1 MRKFIIDTDTASDD
15 AVALIM
21 ALREP
26 SVLVEAVTVVAGN
39 VPLDKA
45 LRNAL
50 ISVERAKTYNP
61 PVYSGLS
68 KPLIRKQYTAEF
80 VHGQDGLGDV
90 GYADPKIGAESEH
103 AVDAMLRIIEENPDE
118 IELITLGPLTNVAAA
133 IIKAPETMKMLK
145 GIYTMGGTLGFP
157 GNVSVAAEFNIYV
170 DAEAAEIVFN
180 SGVPIHL
187 SPFENCL
194 GDFILSEAEF
204 NEVMNCG
211 SDIAKF
217 SMECNRT
224 VLDFS
229 QRILGQAGITL
240 ADPATMGLVLYPECI
255 KASFNAYICVETKS
269 EITYGQIIYDFK
281 GFLKRPN
288 NATVFKEV
296 DGKRLKEKMIEL
308 LK

>member
-1 MRKFIIDTDTASDD
+1 MRRFIIDTDTASDD

-26 SVLVEAVTVVAGN
+26 SVKVEAVTVVAGN

-45 LRNAL
+45 VRNAL
-50 ISVERAKTYNP
+50 ISVERAQTYQP
-61 PVYSGLS
+61 PVYAGLS
-68 KPLIRKQYTAEF
+68 KPLIREQYTAEF
-80 VHGQDGLGDV
+80 VHGEDGLGDV
-90 GYADPKIGAESEH
+90 GYPDAKISIESEH
-103 AVDAMLRIIEENPDE
+103 AVDAMLRIIEENPYE
-118 IELITLGPLTNVAAA
+118 LELITLGPLTNVAAA
-133 IIKAPETMKMLK
+133 VIKSPETMKKLK

-180 SGVPIHL
+180 SGVPIYL

-194 GDFILSEAEF
+194 GDSIFTEEEF
-204 NEVMNCG
+204 YNIMNCG
-211 SDIAKF
+211 SEIAKF

-224 VLDFS
+224 VLTFAKDV
-229 QRILGQAGITL
+229 LGQAGIVF
-240 ADPATMGLVLYPECI
+240 ADPSTMGLVLYPECI
-255 KASFNAYICVETKS
+255 KESFQTYICVETKS

-281 GFLKRPN
+281 GFLKKPK
-288 NATVFKEV
+288 NAIVFKEV
-296 DGKRLKEKMIEL
+296 DGKKLKEKMVQL

>member
-15 AVALIM
+15 AVAIIM

-26 SVLVEAVTVVAGN
+26 SVKVEAVTVVAGN

-45 LRNAL
+45 VRNAL
-50 ISVERAKTYNP
+50 ISIEKAETYQP
-61 PVYSGLS
+61 PVYIGLS
-68 KPLIRKQYTAEF
+68 KPLIRKQYTAEY
-80 VHGQDGLGDV
+80 VHGEDGLGDV
-90 GYADPKIGAESEH
+90 GYKDPVIKAESEH
-103 AVDAMLRIIEENPDE
+103 AVDALLRIIDENPGQL
-118 IELITLGPLTNVAAA
+118 ELITLGPLTNVAAA
-133 IIKAPETMKMLK
+133 VIKSPETMKKLK

-180 SGVPIHL
+180 SGIPIYL

-194 GDFILSEAEF
+194 GDSIFSEEEF
-204 NEVMNCG
+204 NSVMNCG
-211 SDIAKF
+211 SDISKF
-217 SMECNRT
+217 SMECNKT

-229 QRILGQAGITL
+229 QRILGQAGLTL
-240 ADPATMGLVLYPECI
+240 ADPSTMGLILYPECI
-255 KASFNAYICVETKS
+255 EESFNTYICVETKS

-281 GFLKRPN
+281 GFMKRPN
-288 NATVFKEV
+288 NATIFKEV
-296 DGKRLKEKMIEL
+296 NGKKLKGKIIEL

>member
-26 SVLVEAVTVVAGN
+26 SVKVEAVTVVAGN

-50 ISVERAKTYNP
+50 ISVERADAYYP
-61 PVYSGLS
+61 PVYTGLS

-90 GYADPKIGAESEH
+90 GYADPKISAEAEH
-103 AVDAMLRIIEENPDE
+103 AVDAMLRIIEENPNE

-133 IIKAPETMKMLK
+133 VIKSPETMKKLK

-180 SGVPIHL
+180 SGVPIYL

-194 GDFILSEAEF
+194 GDFIFTEEEF
-204 NEVMNCG
+204 NNVMNSG
-211 SDIAKF
+211 SEIAKF

-224 VLDFS
+224 VLVFS
-229 QRILGQAGITL
+229 QKVLGQAGITL

-255 KASFNAYICVETKS
+255 KESFNTYICVETKS

-281 GFLKRPN
+281 GFLKKPN

-296 DGKRLKEKMIEL
+296 DGKKLKKKIIDL
-308 LK
+308 LN